1 MKKEKNKEKEKKS
14 ITIFLENVYIFSCYL
29 IPLFLLS
36 LIFDKQILKFII
48 SNRIESLNLF
58 FIYFDKINALV
69 ILSFFFIYFLLKKE
83 YKTIKPYIINIILV
97 YIISYTIKFL
107 IQRPRPSLGFLP
119 LIIKTGYSSVFSF
132 PSGHAI
138 AAFSILPFLKTKKEI
153 ITWFIIAIFIGF
165 SRLYLGV
172 HYMSDVIAGAFFGLL
187 FAYSAKKLAEIIK

>member
-1 MKKEKNKEKEKKS
+1 MKKEKEKKS
-14 ITIFLENVYIFSCYL
+14 IIAFLEEIYIFSYYL

-48 SNRIESLNLF
+48 SNRIESLNIF
-58 FIYFDKINALV
+58 FIYFDKINGLV
-69 ILSFFFIYFLLKKE
+69 ILSFFFLYFIIKKE

-97 YIISYTIKFL
+97 YIVSYIIKFL
-107 IQRPRPSLGFLP
+107 VHRPRPSLEFLP

-138 AAFSILPFLKTKKEI
+138 AAFSILPFLKTKNEK
-153 ITWFIIAIFIGF
+153 ITWFIIALLIAL

-172 HYMSDVIAGAFFGLL
+172 HYLSDILAGAFFGLL
-187 FAYSAKKLAEIIK
+187 FAYSAKKLTNIIK